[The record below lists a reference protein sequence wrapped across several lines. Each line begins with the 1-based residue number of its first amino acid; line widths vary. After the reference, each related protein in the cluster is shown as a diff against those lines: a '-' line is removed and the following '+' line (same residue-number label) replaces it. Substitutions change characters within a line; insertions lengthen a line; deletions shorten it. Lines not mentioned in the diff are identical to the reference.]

1 LLWKGKSKGKV
12 PTAAIQVNAS
22 PIGINKT
29 ISYRLSFT
37 RVGSQLK
44 IVDERIENDRPD
56 EGFDKPYLYFDL
68 NGGLSDAIAS
78 GSRTDAFRDFCSGLR
93 QHPGEYSVLLVDSE
107 TAVTATPWLHL
118 NTREGDN
125 WRRPSGAGVDQA
137 HLMVQVME
145 SWFLADRQTLFAYYG
160 QRFLRNS
167 LPRQQN
173 IEKIDKE
180 KVLETLRHAS
190 RHTPKGIYHK
200 TRHGF
205 ELLELIDPSLVRAA
219 SRHANNLFAVLERET
234 LR

>member
-1 LLWKGKSKGKV
+1 MRS
-12 PTAAIQVNAS
+12 
-22 PIGINKT
+22 GISAQGYDS
-29 ISYRLSFT
+29 IR
-37 RVGSQLK
+37 
-44 IVDERIENDRPD
+44 
-56 EGFDKPYLYFDL
+56 
-68 NGGLSDAIAS
+68 
-78 GSRTDAFRDFCSGLR
+78 
-93 QHPGEYSVLLVDSE
+93 EYSVLLVDSE

-190 RHTPKGIYHK
+190 RHTQKGIYHK

-205 ELLELIDPSLVRAA
+205 ELLELIDPSLCSSSFSSCRLSVRGIGEGD
-219 SRHANNLFAVLERET
+219 FALKT
-234 LR
+234 LPTQFSQLGSA